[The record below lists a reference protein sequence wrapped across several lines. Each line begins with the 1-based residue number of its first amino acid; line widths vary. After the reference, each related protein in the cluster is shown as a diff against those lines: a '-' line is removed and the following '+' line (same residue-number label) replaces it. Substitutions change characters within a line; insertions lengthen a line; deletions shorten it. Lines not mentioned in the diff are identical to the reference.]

1 MIIVR
6 APHRVSLFGGGADF
20 EDFISLSGSSS
31 VVGFALAKY
40 SYVNIIRNYT
50 NTEHK
55 FRISYSSVENINEI
69 ESIKHSIIRETLKYK
84 NIGNYSLHISS
95 MSEIP
100 AGTGLGTSSSFT
112 VALLHALD
120 ALKGNVRSQLE
131 LARDAVFIERHLVAD
146 TGGVQDQYWS
156 AFGGA
161 GKLELSPNSAYLQQ
175 VGDLFGKVIQNQA
188 VLISIGETR
197 KSSVQ
202 SVKPKAMKTAD
213 LFSKRKILKEQ
224 AINVYENILNATNK
238 KQLLNYLREQLFL
251 SWEQKKSMIS
261 LSSKSS
267 SLIEELEY
275 NQCSFKLLGAGYT
288 GFLFILTKRQK
299 EKRKVKN
306 MALRHDCNVMK
317 VSIDHFGVRRIL

>member
-1 MIIVR
+1 M
-6 APHRVSLFGGGADF
+6 
-20 EDFISLSGSSS
+20 
-31 VVGFALAKY
+31 
-40 SYVNIIRNYT
+40 
-50 NTEHK
+50 
-55 FRISYSSVENINEI
+55 
-69 ESIKHSIIRETLKYK
+69 
-84 NIGNYSLHISS
+84 
-95 MSEIP
+95 
-100 AGTGLGTSSSFT
+100 
-112 VALLHALD
+112 
-120 ALKGNVRSQLE
+120 
-131 LARDAVFIERHLVAD
+131 AD

-288 GFLFILTKRQK
+288 GFLFILTKDKK
-299 EKRKVKN
+299 EKEKVKN